1 MQILSQITIL
11 INIFSFIFFVGACY
25 QLVAAV
31 AVRIKSM
38 ANIISGFYPPAPYR
52 GNLIRLCGKIF
63 DSWLKSPLEDLGVI
77 LQAAG

>member
-1 MQILSQITIL
+1 LSQITIL

-38 ANIISGFYPPAPYR
+38 ADKIRVLPYSSIL
-52 GNLIRLCGKIF
+52 GGVC
-63 DSWLKSPLEDLGVI
+63 SDLVARFPIG
-77 LQAAG
+77 G